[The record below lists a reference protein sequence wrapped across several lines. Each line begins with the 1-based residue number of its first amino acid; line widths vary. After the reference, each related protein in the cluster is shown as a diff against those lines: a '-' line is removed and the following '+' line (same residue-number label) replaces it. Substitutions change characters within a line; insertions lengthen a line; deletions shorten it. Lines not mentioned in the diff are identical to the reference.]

1 MESVKK
7 KKATKAT
14 LLIWL
19 CWLVYMCSYLGK
31 VNYSANI
38 GEFESFYGVSHAEAG
53 LVSTFFFFA
62 YACGQVVN
70 GLFCSKYNV
79 KYTIFGAVI
88 ASSLCNLIVAISNN
102 FQIIKFAWLING
114 AALSVLWP
122 TLIGLL
128 GKTIKKDYLVKA
140 SITMGTTVAVGTAII
155 YGLSSI
161 FAIFNGFRL
170 AFYFPAI
177 FFPIIGI
184 VWLCSYKKLTTPTEE
199 DGSLDIVKE
208 PVQTESKKHSAP
220 FPKSYL
226 PMLCVMALIAIVTN
240 LVAEGLTSWVPVIL
254 KETFE
259 LPPFLSIL
267 LTLTLPIIAIFGNL
281 FSNKMHKRIPNFIVM
296 LAFFFACAGV
306 MILAVIGLLQFK
318 FAFVIVATIVLLALI
333 RFFAGASNSTIT
345 SIFPLSMKGK
355 GDSGFLAGIL
365 NAFCYVGSVIASY
378 GLGLIADASGWNM
391 VFYVL
396 FGACVLVVVVSFVFA
411 LIEKIISKKRNVEKQ
426 EN

>member
-1 MESVKK
+1 MKSTKK
-7 KKATKAT
+7 TKFKKAT

-38 GEFESFYGVSHAEAG
+38 TQFESTYGISHAEAG

-70 GLFCSKYNV
+70 GIFCSKYNV
-79 KYTIFGAVI
+79 KYTIFGAII
-88 ASSLCNLIVAISNN
+88 ASSLCNLVVALSND
-102 FQIIKFAWLING
+102 FQIVKFAWLVNG
-114 AALSVLWP
+114 ASLSVLWP

-128 GKTIKKDYLVKA
+128 GKTLKREYMVKA
-140 SITMGTTVAVGTAII
+140 SIAMGTTVAIGTSII

-170 AFYFPAI
+170 AFFFPAL
-177 FFPIIGI
+177 FFPLIAI
-184 VWLCSYKKLTTPTEE
+184 VWLLSYKSLTTPTEE
-199 DGSLDIVKE
+199 DGSLDIVE
-208 PVQTESKKHSAP
+208 APVKTENKKRSAP
-220 FPKSYL
+220 FPKEIL
-226 PMLCVMALIAIVTN
+226 PMFCVMALIAIVTN

-254 KETFE
+254 KSTFD
-259 LPPFLSIL
+259 LPDYLSIL
-267 LTLTLPIIAIFGNL
+267 LTLALPIVAIFGNL
-281 FSNKMHKRIPNFIVM
+281 FSNMMHKKIPNFIVM
-296 LAFFFACAGV
+296 LAMFFTFAGV

-318 FAFVIVATIVLLALI
+318 YAFVVVATIILLALI

-355 GDSGFLAGIL
+355 GDSGFFAGIL
-365 NAFCYVGSVIASY
+365 NAFCYVGSIIASY
-378 GLGLIADASGWNM
+378 GLGLIADSYGWTV

-396 FGACVLVVVVSFVFA
+396 FGACALVVTVSIIFT
-411 LIEKIISKKRNVEKQ
+411 LIEKIASNKKTTN
-426 EN
+426 

>member
-1 MESVKK
+1 METVKK
-7 KKATKAT
+7 RKFKKAT

-19 CWLVYMCSYLGK
+19 CWLVYTCSYLGK

-38 GEFESFYGVSHAEAG
+38 TQFESTYSISHAEAG

-79 KYTIFGAVI
+79 KYTIFGAII
-88 ASSLCNLIVAISNN
+88 ASSLCNLLVAFSNN
-102 FQIIKFAWLING
+102 FQIVKFAWLVNG

-128 GKTIKKDYLVKA
+128 GKTLKREYMVKA
-140 SITMGTTVAVGTAII
+140 SIIMGTTVAVGTAII

-177 FFPIIGI
+177 FFPIIAI
-184 VWLCSYKKLTTPTEE
+184 VWLCSYKKLTTPS
-199 DGSLDIVKE
+199 DDDDSLDIVETLVK
-208 PVQTESKKHSAP
+208 TESKKHSAP
-220 FPKSYL
+220 FPKEIL
-226 PMLCVMALIAIVTN
+226 PMFCVMALVAIVTN

-254 KETFE
+254 KSTFA
-259 LPPFLSIL
+259 LPDSLSIL
-267 LTLTLPIIAIFGNL
+267 LTLTLPIVAIFGNL
-281 FSNKMHKRIPNFIVM
+281 FANAMHKKIPNFIIM
-296 LAFFFACAGV
+296 LAMFFGIAGV
-306 MILAVIGLLQFK
+306 LILAVIGLLQFNH
-318 FAFVIVATIVLLALI
+318 AFVVIATITLLALI
-333 RFFAGASNSTIT
+333 RFFAGSSNSAIT

-365 NAFCYVGSVIASY
+365 NAFCYVGSIIASY
-378 GLGLIADASGWNM
+378 GLGLIADASGWTT

-396 FGACVLVVVVSFVFA
+396 FGACAVVVVVS
-411 LIEKIISKKRNVEKQ
+411 LIFTSIENIIKNKKAKND
-426 EN
+426 